1 MDEIKSILLTPD
13 ILEDC
18 LRDESFHVI
27 KQKRDIIL
35 SIDNTEESKCSKYIG
50 NSFMSLFTYGCFIE
64 TVVETKRNVNIA
76 LI

>member
-18 LRDESFHVI
+18 LRAESFHVI

-35 SIDNTEESKCSKYIG
+35 NLDNAEESKCSKYIG
-50 NSFMSLFTYGCFIE
+50 NSLYV
-64 TVVETKRNVNIA
+64 TVYI
-76 LI
+76 

>member
-35 SIDNTEESKCSKYIG
+35 SLDNAEESKCSKYIG
-50 NSFMSLFTYGCFIE
+50 NSLYV
-64 TVVETKRNVNIA
+64 TVYI
-76 LI
+76 